1 MRAAVIH
8 AAHDLRLQDWP
19 ETSPGPG
26 EVLIRMKAGGI
37 CGSDLHYYHDG
48 GFGQIRVREPIVPG
62 HEIAGVIEAV
72 GEGVDTEKPGDR
84 VAVNPSLACGV
95 CRFCQAGQQ
104 QHCLDMRFMGSAMR
118 MPHVQGGFREHLTCE
133 AIRAVKVEDHVT
145 LAEAAFAEPLAVCLH
160 AVKRAGDIQGQR
172 VLITGSGPIG
182 ALTILAARAAG
193 AAEITVTDIA
203 AAPLAIAAQVGA
215 DRVLNIA
222 ADPDAL
228 KAFEADKGS
237 FDVLFECSG
246 NERALAGA
254 LASIRPGG
262 VIVQIG
268 VAGQMTIPTGVLVAK
283 ELELRGTF
291 RFHGEFQEA
300 VDLLNRRAINVLPL
314 LTATLPLEKAVEAF
328 ELASDRSRSVKV
340 QLAL

>member
-19 ETSPGPG
+19 DTAPGVG

-72 GEGVDTEKPGDR
+72 GAGVSNVKPGDR
-84 VAVNPSLACGV
+84 VAVNPSLACGT
-95 CRFCQAGQQ
+95 CRFCKAGQQ

-118 MPHVQGGFREHLTCE
+118 MPHVQGGFRERMTCE
-133 AIRAVKVEDHVT
+133 AVRAIKVEDHVT

-160 AVKRAGDIQGQR
+160 AVKRAGDVKGKR

-193 AAEITVTDIA
+193 AAEITVTDVA
-203 AAPLAIAAQVGA
+203 AAPLAIATKVGA
-215 DRVLNIA
+215 DRVLNVA
-222 ADPDAL
+222 ADPDSL
-228 KAFEADKGS
+228 KPFEAEKGS
-237 FDVLFECSG
+237 FDVLFEASG

-262 VIVQIG
+262 IIVQIG

-291 RFHGEFQEA
+291 RFHGEFQES
-300 VDLLNRRAINVLPL
+300 VDLLNRRAIDVLPL
-314 LTATLPLEKAVEAF
+314 LTATLPLEQAVEAF